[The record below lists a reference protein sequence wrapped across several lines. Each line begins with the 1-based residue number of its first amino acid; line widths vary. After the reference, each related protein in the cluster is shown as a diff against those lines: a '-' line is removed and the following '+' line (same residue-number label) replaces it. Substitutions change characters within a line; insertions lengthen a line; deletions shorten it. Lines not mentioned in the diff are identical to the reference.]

1 MKVKQNIGI
10 VNALIRITCGFTFL
24 SWATAKM
31 VKRPWKDSYLLIA
44 FLSAMKIAEGIVR
57 FCPVTA
63 LYEEVKRRSRTIA
76 ITVTENKLML
86 KRLCLIIQH
95 DLPFIK

>member
-1 MKVKQNIGI
+1 VKVKQNIGI
-10 VNALIRITCGFTFL
+10 VNSMLRITCGFTFL

-57 FCPVTA
+57 FCPLTA
-63 LYEEVKRRSRTIA
+63 LYEEGQEMV
-76 ITVTENKLML
+76 ENNHHKSD
-86 KRLCLIIQH
+86 RDQTNAEEII
-95 DLPFIK
+95 PNNPT

>member
-1 MKVKQNIGI
+1 MMKVKQNIGI

-31 VKRPWKDSYLLIA
+31 VKRPWRDSYLLVA

-63 LYEEVKRRSRTIA
+63 LYEEGQEMVDNNRHEDREQTAAEEI
-76 ITVTENKLML
+76 
-86 KRLCLIIQH
+86 
-95 DLPFIK
+95 LPINPT

>member
-31 VKRPWKDSYLLIA
+31 VKRPWKDSYLLVA

-63 LYEEVKRRSRTIA
+63 LYEEGQEMV
-76 ITVTENKLML
+76 ENN
-86 KRLCLIIQH
+86 RQNGDREHNVADEIIPH
-95 DLPFIK
+95 NPT

>member
-1 MKVKQNIGI
+1 VKVKQNIGI
-10 VNALIRITCGFTFL
+10 VNAMLRITCGFTFL

-57 FCPVTA
+57 YCPLTA
-63 LYEEVKRRSRTIA
+63 LYEEGQEMVENNRHNEDHTKTGAEEIA
-76 ITVTENKLML
+76 PINPT
-86 KRLCLIIQH
+86 
-95 DLPFIK
+95 

>member
-31 VKRPWKDSYLLIA
+31 VKRPWKDSYLLVA

-63 LYEEVKRRSRTIA
+63 LFEEGQEMI
-76 ITVTENKLML
+76 ENN
-86 KRLCLIIQH
+86 RQNSDREQTDAEEIVPIN
-95 DLPFIK
+95 PT

>member
-31 VKRPWKDSYLLIA
+31 VKRPWKGSYLLVA

-63 LYEEVKRRSRTIA
+63 LFEEGQEVI
-76 ITVTENKLML
+76 ENN
-86 KRLCLIIQH
+86 RQNSDREQTDAEEIVPH
-95 DLPFIK
+95 NPT

>member
-10 VNALIRITCGFTFL
+10 VNALLRITCGFTFL

-31 VKRPWKDSYLLIA
+31 VKRPWQDSYLLIA

-63 LYEEVKRRSRTIA
+63 LFEEGQEMVENNRHNGDREQRNAEEVIPYNPT
-76 ITVTENKLML
+76 
-86 KRLCLIIQH
+86 
-95 DLPFIK
+95 